1 MKHIYLYFFIC
12 FLILSCEKKDP
23 IEVKQIVSKEKVTI
37 EGSYIEEKTLKR
49 CFLLSI
55 PVEFEI
61 TINSSVNSISWIYYI
76 DRRVIDKDYSDFEV
90 YNKIDKTKQIFK
102 IEPKDSTDTIFPV
115 NQKINLLIKNK
126 RHLLSEQETKE
137 LLKKY
142 HIFKSIDN
150 LKSGDII
157 ELISCDKFREDNNE
171 PINDYEKSGDK
182 IYFIARSRGKETF
195 RLRQRI
201 EWYDV
206 NM

>member
-1 MKHIYLYFFIC
+1 M
-12 FLILSCEKKDP
+12 LSCKKKNP
-23 IEVKQIVSKEKVTI
+23 IEVKQISTNEKVTI

-61 TINSSVNSISWIYYI
+61 TINSSINSISWIYYI
-76 DRRVIDKDYSDFEV
+76 DRRVLDKDYFDFEV

-102 IEPKDSTDTIFPV
+102 IVPKDSTDTIFPI

-157 ELISCDKFREDNNE
+157 ELVSCDKFREDNNE

-182 IYFIARSRGKETF
+182 IYFLARIRGQENF
-195 RLRQRI
+195 RLRQRV

>member
-1 MKHIYLYFFIC
+1 
-12 FLILSCEKKDP
+12 LILSCEKKDP

>member
-1 MKHIYLYFFIC
+1 M
-12 FLILSCEKKDP
+12 
-23 IEVKQIVSKEKVTI
+23 
-37 EGSYIEEKTLKR
+37 
-49 CFLLSI
+49 
-55 PVEFEI
+55 
-61 TINSSVNSISWIYYI
+61 
-76 DRRVIDKDYSDFEV
+76 
-90 YNKIDKTKQIFK
+90 
-102 IEPKDSTDTIFPV
+102 
-115 NQKINLLIKNK
+115 
-126 RHLLSEQETKE
+126 SEQETTE

-142 HIFKSIDN
+142 NIFKSIDN